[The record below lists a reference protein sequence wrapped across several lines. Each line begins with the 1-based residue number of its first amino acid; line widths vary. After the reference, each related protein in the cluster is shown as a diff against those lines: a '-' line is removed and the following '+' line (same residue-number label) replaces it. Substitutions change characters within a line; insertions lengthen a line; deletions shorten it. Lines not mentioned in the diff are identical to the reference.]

1 MTLFCSEINE
11 FSRDILGFS
20 NVNIIVKLSLSKKK
34 KKDKFSMVSIETHSI
49 FKNTLLSDFFI
60 LESLLDLSDRANIVN
75 LIIEDDR
82 KENQVNR
89 SKLYKGQLSCNV

>member
-1 MTLFCSEINE
+1 
-11 FSRDILGFS
+11 
-20 NVNIIVKLSLSKKK
+20 
-34 KKDKFSMVSIETHSI
+34 MVSIETHSI

>member
-1 MTLFCSEINE
+1 
-11 FSRDILGFS
+11 
-20 NVNIIVKLSLSKKK
+20 
-34 KKDKFSMVSIETHSI
+34 MVSIEKHSI

-89 SKLYKGQLSCNV
+89 SKLYKGQLSCNVWATEIQYNRNILRIPNPTP